1 VRAYHGTLRHFYYY
15 FIEKARSDLANDQRG
30 EALKAVSIL
39 FANMPLLVMA
49 DLVRPSEL
57 RVVIGDAARP
67 RAGGMRKS

>member
-1 VRAYHGTLRHFYYY
+1 
-15 FIEKARSDLANDQRG
+15 
-30 EALKAVSIL
+30 
-39 FANMPLLVMA
+39 MPLLVMA